1 MSAKAAAP
9 APRALDS
16 AAVRTHFP
24 AIRPGGPVFFD
35 NPAGTQECTESLE
48 RMRDY
53 LLNRNANHGG
63 AFSASR
69 ESDATVRDTRAAA
82 AG

>member
-35 NPAGTQECTESLE
+35 NPAGTPVCTESLE

-63 AFSASR
+63 AFRASR
-69 ESDATVRDTRAAA
+69 ESDAMVRDTRAAG